1 MTAARIRLVLK
12 GLTPPYLWN
21 AVKGME
27 DRLRAEPVPAELE
40 EKPEWEYVPEGW
52 VRRDIDPAVKGWDVD
67 AIVESYRRTW
77 PSFVQA
83 LEGVGP
89 LGISHE
95 VPEGVDVPTED
106 RGSHNALVSYAY
118 VLALAARKK
127 DRIALLDWG
136 GGSGHYYLISR
147 AALPGVEI
155 EYHCKDLPKL
165 VAHGRELFPEAAFYE
180 DDSCL
185 DRRYDLVLASNS
197 LQYSEDWS
205 GTLAR
210 LSGAT
215 AGYLFVTKL
224 PVALRNA
231 SFVVVQRPYA
241 YGYETEYLGWVIN
254 RDELLR
260 VAASS
265 GLELV
270 REFLM
275 VDLLSA
281 RGAPEDPI
289 EHRGFLFRP
298 VSRSGDANRSVGRSD
313 GSPA

>member
-12 GLTPPYLWN
+12 GLTPPYVWN
-21 AVKGME
+21 ALKGVK
-27 DRLRAEPVPAELE
+27 DRLRAAPPPVPEPEPEPE
-40 EKPEWEYVPEGW
+40 ERPEWEYVPEGW
-52 VRRDIDPAVKGWDVD
+52 TRADPAVKGWDVD
-67 AIVESYRRTW
+67 AIVESYRRKW
-77 PSFVQA
+77 PSFVRA
-83 LEGVGP
+83 LEDAGP

-106 RGSHNALVSYAY
+106 RGAHNMLVSYAY
-118 VLALAARKK
+118 VLALAAREK

-147 AALPGVEI
+147 AVLPDVEI
-155 EYHCKDLPKL
+155 EYHCKDVPKL
-165 VAHGRELFPEAAFYE
+165 VAYGRELFPEATFY
-180 DDSCL
+180 DD
-185 DRRYDLVLASNS
+185 DTWQERRYDLVLASAS

-210 LSGAT
+210 LARAT
-215 AGYLFVTKL
+215 EGYLYVTRL
-224 PVALRNA
+224 PVALRSA

-254 RDELLR
+254 RDELLGA
-260 VAASS
+260 AASS

-289 EHRGFLFRP
+289 EHRGFLFRAP
-298 VSRSGDANRSVGRSD
+298 SFPERADAR
-313 GSPA
+313 PA